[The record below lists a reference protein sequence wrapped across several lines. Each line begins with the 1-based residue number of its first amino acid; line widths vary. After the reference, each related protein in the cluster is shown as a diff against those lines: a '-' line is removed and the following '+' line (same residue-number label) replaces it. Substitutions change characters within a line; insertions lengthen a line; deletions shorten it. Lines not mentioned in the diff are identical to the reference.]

1 MNNWDIIIYWDIY
14 IKHLKIYISLSTN
27 ELNGATSESYIE
39 SPLQS
44 MHRKQTAPFSWTGGI
59 CEAHKTQAVASPGK
73 NATLHS
79 TLDCFFCP
87 GEVGHFFFNNLQVF
101 QLAKLWTII
110 LPSATQG
117 DPLFWWQKQHPEHS
131 FIKTCMALKASSGR
145 ASQVGL
151 ARGRHVHVHRSSHY
165 FGFLQ
170 ASWGEAHY
178 MSLGYEWETRI
189 WTRGSVFD

>member
-101 QLAKLWTII
+101 QLASCE
-110 LPSATQG
+110 PSSCPPLHKVTRFFG
-117 DPLFWWQKQHPEHS
+117 DKNNTLN
-131 FIKTCMALKASSGR
+131 TVSSKH
-145 ASQVGL
+145 AW
-151 ARGRHVHVHRSSHY
+151 RSKPAVA
-165 FGFLQ
+165 GQ
-170 ASWGEAHY
+170 AK
-178 MSLGYEWETRI
+178 
-189 WTRGSVFD
+189 